1 MAVMHLYSYYS
12 PHFLFDEVEAPR
24 LTEFSTHDVIPESH
38 PGYKVS
44 TRILRQHCTK
54 RACRWRSI
62 LLSGLGETVYP
73 YSQFIRTLDLQD
85 LGKLLTHPK
94 SRDIA
99 SE

>member
-12 PHFLFDEVEAPR
+12 PHFAFDEVEAPR
-24 LTEFSTHDVIPESH
+24 LREFSTHDLITEPH
-38 PGYKVS
+38 PGYEVPA
-44 TRILRQHCTK
+44 RILRKHCCK

-85 LGKLLTHPK
+85 LARLLTHPK